1 MTPRLII
8 IFKQLMIV
16 SFQQTKKKLK
26 DLLVGVT
33 RVVSAT
39 PSKEGRTAEIV
50 KSGEKANTYCKM
62 FYFYIFILL

>member
-1 MTPRLII
+1 M
-8 IFKQLMIV
+8 
-16 SFQQTKKKLK
+16 KKKLK

-39 PSKEGRTAEIV
+39 PSEEGRTAEIV